1 MSKSTGA
8 ISKYGVDCVS
18 AHVLVYLDGVSAHV
32 HVYVCAC
39 EVAMLA
45 QIRMGLGFRVRVQ
58 GFDACLDQNDP

>member
-45 QIRMGLGFRVRVQ
+45 QIRMGLGFRVRV
-58 GFDACLDQNDP
+58 